1 MTRVA
6 WALSTMASTVLMAMI
21 LTVAPAR
28 AQLSTAEIN
37 GRVSDS
43 SGAVLPGA
51 TVTMTQTATGLTRTV
66 VTDASGAYL
75 VSNLPT
81 GPYRLEVSLQGF
93 RSYVQTGLVLQVG
106 ASPTVNATLA
116 IGAVEEAI
124 TVEAAAPIVD
134 VRSAGISSVVEQE
147 RIVELPLQG
156 RQVTDLLVLSGAAVQ
171 TAEATSR
178 TAPGGV
184 RISVAG
190 GLPTGVGYTL
200 DGATH
205 NNPQENVNLPLPFP
219 DAIQEF
225 RVATSGLTAQNGVHS
240 AANVNAV
247 TKSGTNRF
255 SGNGFEFLRHHRFN
269 ATSPFAAIG
278 PDGRHLDDGLKRS
291 QFGGT
296 LGGPIVRDRLFFFGG
311 YQGTVLRQRPASNI
325 AFVPTPAMLAG
336 DFRDFASPQCNGG
349 RQVTLR
355 APYVNNQINPS
366 LFSPAALNLARRLP
380 ASTDPCGQ
388 ITYDVKSDRDEKQTL
403 ARVDYQLSSKHS
415 FFGRYFLTRFTQP
428 SGYAGGSDN
437 VLKTTNQGAN
447 DWSHSLTLGAT
458 TVISSSTVNALR
470 FATNK
475 ATVDNYQTAFFSP
488 KDIGAN
494 VYSYDPGYMVLN
506 VSPAFSL
513 YPANQAR
520 ASFDNDTYQVAEDLT
535 VVRGNHQFGVGANT
549 QFWRGHYTSTSR
561 ANGSWIINGSITGL
575 SLADLLV
582 GRVTTLEHGGKNL
595 LLINN
600 WYLGAY
606 AQDSWRLSSRVT
618 VNYGMRW
625 EPYFGQNVENNAV
638 TIFRM
643 ENFQKGTRSTVFHN
657 APTGL
662 TYPGDPGFPKGQTG
676 LNKQWWNL
684 SPRGGVA
691 WDVRGDGRLALRS
704 SYSMGYDFMS
714 GEYHNINAGA
724 PPFGNRSIIQDPTG
738 LLDDPYRGVGG
749 DPHPI
754 VTGPDTPYVA
764 FGSFG
769 TMDPDINSPRVQS
782 WNVTLEQQLG
792 TEWGVS
798 VAYLGSHSDR
808 LWAQVALNPGVYM
821 GVAPCVINGV
831 TYPVCSTQSNLNQ
844 RRILYQQ
851 NPREAAFIGALDLN
865 TDIGYQNYAGVKLA
879 AQRRSADGVSLSANY
894 TLSRCTGTPQNPRFN
909 QSSGGYL
916 KPDDPSF
923 DAGYCDQD
931 RRHLATATVGYE
943 IPDVGGAS
951 LRALA
956 SHWRFSGI
964 LNARS
969 GNRLDVLSGIDN
981 AFTGILNQRPN
992 KVSEDF
998 YNHSLTSYFNR
1009 AAFAQPVAG
1018 TLGDLPRNA
1027 VVGPNFWNV
1036 DLAVSKL
1043 IAVGGTQRLE
1053 LRLESFNLLNHFNWG
1068 DPVLNF
1074 NAGTFG
1080 RITTQA
1086 GAPRILQFGIKYDF

>member
-1 MTRVA
+1 
-6 WALSTMASTVLMAMI
+6 
-21 LTVAPAR
+21 
-28 AQLSTAEIN
+28 
-37 GRVSDS
+37 
-43 SGAVLPGA
+43 
-51 TVTMTQTATGLTRTV
+51 
-66 VTDASGAYL
+66 
-75 VSNLPT
+75 
-81 GPYRLEVSLQGF
+81 
-93 RSYVQTGLVLQVG
+93 
-106 ASPTVNATLA
+106 
-116 IGAVEEAI
+116 
-124 TVEAAAPIVD
+124 
-134 VRSAGISSVVEQE
+134 
-147 RIVELPLQG
+147 
-156 RQVTDLLVLSGAAVQ
+156 
-171 TAEATSR
+171 
-178 TAPGGV
+178 
-184 RISVAG
+184 
-190 GLPTGVGYTL
+190 
-200 DGATH
+200 
-205 NNPQENVNLPLPFP
+205 
-219 DAIQEF
+219 
-225 RVATSGLTAQNGVHS
+225 
-240 AANVNAV
+240 
-247 TKSGTNRF
+247 
-255 SGNGFEFLRHHRFN
+255 
-269 ATSPFAAIG
+269 
-278 PDGRHLDDGLKRS
+278 
-291 QFGGT
+291 
-296 LGGPIVRDRLFFFGG
+296 
-311 YQGTVLRQRPASNI
+311 
-325 AFVPTPAMLAG
+325 
-336 DFRDFASPQCNGG
+336 
-349 RQVTLR
+349 
-355 APYVNNQINPS
+355 
-366 LFSPAALNLARRLP
+366 
-380 ASTDPCGQ
+380 
-388 ITYDVKSDRDEKQTL
+388 
-403 ARVDYQLSSKHS
+403 
-415 FFGRYFLTRFTQP
+415 
-428 SGYAGGSDN
+428 
-437 VLKTTNQGAN
+437 
-447 DWSHSLTLGAT
+447 
-458 TVISSSTVNALR
+458 
-470 FATNK
+470 
-475 ATVDNYQTAFFSP
+475 
-488 KDIGAN
+488 
-494 VYSYDPGYMVLN
+494 
-506 VSPAFSL
+506 
-513 YPANQAR
+513 
-520 ASFDNDTYQVAEDLT
+520 
-535 VVRGNHQFGVGANT
+535 
-549 QFWRGHYTSTSR
+549 
-561 ANGSWIINGSITGL
+561 
-575 SLADLLV
+575 
-582 GRVTTLEHGGKNL
+582 
-595 LLINN
+595 
-600 WYLGAY
+600 
-606 AQDSWRLSSRVT
+606 
-618 VNYGMRW
+618 
-625 EPYFGQNVENNAV
+625 
-638 TIFRM
+638 
-643 ENFQKGTRSTVFHN
+643 
-657 APTGL
+657 
-662 TYPGDPGFPKGQTG
+662 

-754 VTGPDTPYVA
+754 VTGPDTPFVA

-782 WNVTLEQQLG
+782 WNVTVEQQLG
-792 TEWGVS
+792 TDWGVS

-821 GVAPCVINGV
+821 GAGPCVINGV

-943 IPDVGGAS
+943 IPDVGGGA

-992 KVSEDF
+992 KVSDDF

-1009 AAFAQPVAG
+1009 AAFAQPPPG

-1043 IAVGGTQRLE
+1043 IAVSATQRLE

-1068 DPVLNF
+1068 DPVVNF